1 MKKLLYILFIFVIY
15 PASAQQLR
23 PIPTPADHRPGE
35 ILFQTYPAAV
45 VSDLIVNLSNDM
57 RVPTKDFAIKTV
69 SSDLNIYKMSFDS
82 QIYSENDIFKKIK
95 RFQGVKL
102 AQFNHI
108 VQVRSTPNDPLFG
121 QQWNL
126 AKIGTPSVWD
136 ITTGGLTACGDTI
149 VVAVLDL
156 GFDIHH
162 NDLTANIWHNRFEIP
177 NNNVDDDNNGF
188 KDDYDGWSFETNSD
202 KHSVQAHGTN
212 CLGIIGAVGNNNNGI
227 SGVNW
232 KIKMLPLS
240 VNDDESIVRG
250 YLYAHDLR
258 KKYNLTGGQRGAY
271 VAVTSMSVG
280 YDNKR
285 PEDFPLI
292 CDVYNTLGQQ
302 GILNVVAAT
311 NMNVDINI
319 NGDIPGLCPSDY
331 LLVVNRTRQDE
342 TVPPAGFSTKFVDL
356 AAPGESILTTF
367 PNNTTETVGGNSF
380 AAPLVAGAAAL
391 LFSSPQDSLCK
402 MSKRTPAAVATII
415 KDFILRGVDILPA
428 LQNKTVSGGRLNV
441 AKSFQ
446 LLSRVYGMPIGEYD
460 ILKIYPNP
468 VDKQLVLTIQAPQK
482 SEAELVMTNSMGQIV
497 FQRKIVE
504 KDLLSNKILIPTDN
518 LAAGLYYV
526 SILTKDYLSTKKIIV
541 THR

>member
-1 MKKLLYILFIFVIY
+1 MKKLLYILPFFITF
-15 PASAQQLR
+15 SLTAQPLR
-23 PIPTPADHRPGE
+23 LIPTPADHRQGE
-35 ILFQTYPAAV
+35 ILFQAYRTAA
-45 VSDLIVNLSNDM
+45 VSDLVTHLSDVM
-57 RVPTKDFAIKTV
+57 RVHPKDFAIKTV
-69 SSDLNIYKMSFDS
+69 SSDLNIYKISFDAKTFN
-82 QIYSENDIFKKIK
+82 EKDIFEKIK
-95 RFQGVKL
+95 SFRGVKL
-102 AQFNHI
+102 AQYNHI
-108 VQVRSTPNDPLFG
+108 ARLRSTPNDPLFG

-126 AKIGTPSVWD
+126 AKIGTPSVWE
-136 ITTGGLTACGDTI
+136 ITTGGLTGCGDTI
-149 VVAVLDL
+149 VVAVLDI
-156 GFDIHH
+156 GFDINHS
-162 NDLTANIWHNRFEIP
+162 DLKANIWRNRFEIP

-188 KDDYDGWSFETNSD
+188 KDDYDGWSFNNESDNHSPET
-202 KHSVQAHGTN
+202 HGTN
-212 CLGIIGAVGNNNNGI
+212 CMGIIGAVGNNGSGI
-227 SGVNW
+227 TGVNW
-232 KIKMLPLS
+232 HVKMLPLS
-240 VNDDESIVRG
+240 VNDDESIVKA

-258 KKYNLTGGQRGAY
+258 KKYQQTNGQQGAY

-292 CDVYNTLGQQ
+292 CNVYNTLGQQ

-342 TVPPAGFSTKFVDL
+342 TVPPAGYSNKFVDL

-367 PNNTTETVGGNSF
+367 PNNATETVGGNSF

-402 MSKRTPAAVATII
+402 LSRKSPAAVATIM
-415 KDFILRGVDILPA
+415 KDFILRGVDIVPA

-441 AKSFQ
+441 DKSYQQ
-446 LLSRVYGMPIGEYD
+446 LRRAYGMPIGEYD

-468 VDKQLVLTIQAPQK
+468 VDKQLVLTLQAPQIP
-482 SEAELVMTNSMGQIV
+482 EAELIITNARGQIII
-497 FQRKIVE
+497 QRKIVE
-504 KDLLSNKILIPTDN
+504 KDLLSNKILVPTGDYT
-518 LAAGLYYV
+518 AGLYFI
-526 SILTKDYLSTKKIIV
+526 SILAKDYRSTKKFVV

>member
-1 MKKLLYILFIFVIY
+1 MKKLLYILPFFLTF
-15 PASAQQLR
+15 PLSAQSLR
-23 PIPTPADHRPGE
+23 LIPTPDDHRPGE
-35 ILFQTYPAAV
+35 ILFQTYHADGVPG
-45 VSDLIVNLSNDM
+45 LLLNLTSSNWASI
-57 RVPTKDFAIKTV
+57 KDFKLTTV
-69 SSDLNIYKMSFDS
+69 SSNLNIYKISFDV
-82 QIYSENDIFKKIK
+82 QDYAENDIFEKIN
-95 RFQGVKL
+95 RYQGVKV
-102 AQFNHI
+102 AQYNHI
-108 VQVRSTPNDPLFG
+108 AQVRFTPNDPLFG

-136 ITTGGLTACGDTI
+136 ITTGGLTGCGDTI
-149 VVAVLDL
+149 VVAVLDI
-156 GFDIHH
+156 GFDINHS
-162 NDLTANIWHNRFEIP
+162 DLKANIWHNRFEIP
-177 NNNVDDDNNGF
+177 NNDIDDDNNGF
-188 KDDYDGWSFETNSD
+188 KDDYDGWSFETESD
-202 KHSVQAHGTN
+202 NHNVQTHGTN

-227 SGVNW
+227 TGVNW
-232 KIKMLPLS
+232 YIKMLPLS
-240 VNDDESIVRG
+240 VNDDESIVKA

-258 KKYNLTGGQRGAY
+258 KKYNQTNGQKGAY

-292 CDVYNTLGQQ
+292 CNVYNTLGQQ
-302 GILNVVAAT
+302 GILSVVAAT

-356 AAPGESILTTF
+356 AAPGESIVTTF
-367 PNNTTETVGGNSF
+367 PNNATETVGGNSF

-402 MSKRTPAAVATII
+402 MSKRTPAAVVTII
-415 KDFILRGVDILPA
+415 KDFILRGVDILPV

-460 ILKIYPNP
+460 ILKMYPNP
-468 VDKQLVLTIQAPQK
+468 VDQQLVLTIQAPQI
-482 SEAELVMTNSMGQIV
+482 SEAELIIVNSTGQVIS
-497 FQRKIVE
+497 QRKIVE
-504 KDLLSNKILIPTDN
+504 KDLLSNKILVSTGDFT
-518 LAAGLYYV
+518 AGLYYI
-526 SILTKDYLSTKKIIV
+526 SLLAKDYRSTKKFVV